1 MDNPATPPIENR
13 KSKIENLASRPWL
26 LLLCAW
32 LLGAVMAGAAWSK
45 IADPPGF
52 MRSLYAYLLLPDAL
66 LAPLALF
73 LPWLEALIGLALILG
88 PGRRGAAALTLALM
102 VVFLGAL
109 GINRF
114 RGNPVDCGCFGGN
127 GHASAQKTRDERL
140 RDMDWAMLRDLGL
153 ALLAMNV
160 LRGQTRA

>member
-1 MDNPATPPIENR
+1 MTGT
-13 KSKIENLASRPWL
+13 ASRSSLADLSRHRWVL
-26 LLLCAW
+26 GACAW

-73 LPWLEALIGLALILG
+73 LPWLEALCGLALILG
-88 PGRRGAAALTLALM
+88 PARRGAAAITLALM

-109 GINRF
+109 GINRL
-114 RGNPVDCGCFGGN
+114 RGNPVDCGCFGGS
-127 GHASAQKTRDERL
+127 HVQRTRDERL
-140 RDMDWAMLRDLGL
+140 RDMDLAMLRDVGL
-153 ALLAMNV
+153 ALLALNL
-160 LRGQTRA
+160 LRKEMREAPPNPA